1 MSCNLLYLFNKLI
14 GTMVTFFVY
23 KTQCGYTLF
32 ISVNCNFVCKQ
43 RLYNIYGHT
52 LLQDIRAQFNFIV
65 KYGT

>member
-1 MSCNLLYLFNKLI
+1 MSCNLLYIVDKLI

-23 KTQCGYTLF
+23 KIQFGYMLF

-43 RLYNIYGHT
+43 RLNNVNGHT
-52 LLQDIRAQFNFIV
+52 LLQDIGAQFNSIV